1 MPDSASNHPPETT
14 RTLMSNSIAPPYPH
28 ADEIRARVLRG
39 IAGNRTPGLHF
50 AGYFLDL
57 ALPRFD
63 GDSVDLALP
72 HAPHTT
78 DADGQLDLTALCML
92 ADTALATAT
101 RSQVADGA
109 RLATLHLQMQF
120 TGLPASSGVR
130 AIAHPLGAFSDTAV
144 PQLHATATIAT
155 ATGILCHT
163 TAEFAAL
170 APPPGVALA
179 PLPWQLATPPAQI
192 ELTEKTLAADE
203 RPIYK
208 YGQTA
213 LKKASAQ
220 PAFIQH
226 FWGGLPLRTKDGA
239 RTRFAVGP
247 HLGNRVGHVQGG
259 ISVGIAAR
267 TACVAAPAHMLLSN
281 IAAWYISP
289 GRGKALTVR
298 SRVVHAGKTIAVV
311 RTEVKTDTGARVLE
325 VVTHHVARKRHQ

>member
-1 MPDSASNHPPETT
+1 MRGSASNRLPEHGQ
-14 RTLMSNSIAPPYPH
+14 TLMSKPAV
-28 ADEIRARVLRG
+28 ADHPDTAAIRAQLLRG

-63 GDSVDLALP
+63 GDRVELDLP

-78 DADGQLDLTALCML
+78 GADGQFDLTALCML

-101 RSQVADGA
+101 RSQVANGA

-120 TGLPASSGVR
+120 TGLPATSAVR
-130 AIAHPLGAFSDTAV
+130 AIAQPLGACSDTAV
-144 PQLHATATIAT
+144 PQLLATATIAT
-155 ATGILCHT
+155 ATGTLCHT

-179 PLPWQLATPPAQI
+179 PLPWQLATPPAI
-192 ELTEKTLAADE
+192 AALTAKDLAADE

-208 YGQTA
+208 AGQAA

-226 FWGGLPLRTKDGA
+226 FWGGLPLRTQDGA
-239 RTRFAVGP
+239 RTRFAVGA

-325 VVTHHVARKRHQ
+325 VVTHHVARKRD